1 MATPR
6 AGGSMS
12 KALKIPVHVAIIM
25 DGNGRWAKKR
35 NLPRIFGH
43 REGAKSVRAITE
55 AAAEAG
61 IKYLTLYAFSTENW
75 SRPKK
80 EVGFLMG
87 LLKEHLKTELPTMM
101 KNNIRLLTIGDVSGL
116 PGPVRLMIDNAK
128 KKTLKNTG
136 LKLVLALNYGSKAE
150 ITAAVK
156 KIAALVKSGK
166 ITAGSITDRTVSAE
180 MHTKGMPD
188 PDLLIR
194 TSGEMRVSNF
204 LLWQIAYA
212 EIYVTKVLWPD
223 FRKKEFIAALR
234 EYSRRERRFGGV

>member
-1 MATPR
+1 MT
-6 AGGSMS
+6 
-12 KALKIPVHVAIIM
+12 KTLKLPVHVAIIM

-43 REGAKSVRAITE
+43 KEGAKSVRAVTE
-55 AAAEAG
+55 AAAEIG

-75 SRPKK
+75 KRPEK

-87 LLKEHLKTELPTMM
+87 LLQDHLEKELPTMM
-101 KNNIRLLTIGDVSGL
+101 KNNVKLLTIGDISRL
-116 PGPVRLMIDNAK
+116 PLGARKRLEDVK

-150 ITAAVK
+150 IISAVRKIASQVK
-156 KIAALVKSGK
+156 KGGISIK
-166 ITAGSITDRTVSAE
+166 SITDRTVSRNLY
-180 MHTKGMPD
+180 TKDMPD

-194 TSGEMRVSNF
+194 TSGEMRISNF

-212 EIYVTKVLWPD
+212 EIYITDVLWPD
-223 FRKKEFIAALR
+223 FRKKELLAALR

>member
-1 MATPR
+1 MRKDIKLPD
-6 AGGSMS
+6 
-12 KALKIPVHVAIIM
+12 HVAIIM

-43 REGAKSVRAITE
+43 KEGAKSVRAVTE
-55 AAAEAG
+55 AAAELG

-75 SRPKK
+75 KRPEK

-87 LLKEHLKTELPTMM
+87 LLKDHLRSELPVMM
-101 KNNIRLLTIGDVSGL
+101 KNNVRLETIGDISRL
-116 PGPVRLMIDNAK
+116 PKPVVKMLKDVKI
-128 KKTLKNTG
+128 KTSKNTG

-156 KIAALVKSGK
+156 KIAAQVKKGGISVNS
-166 ITAGSITDRTVSAE
+166 IDDRVIAGNLY
-180 MHTKGMPD
+180 TKDMPD

-194 TSGEMRVSNF
+194 TSGEMRISNF

-212 EIYVTKVLWPD
+212 EIYVTKALWPD
-223 FRKKEFIAALR
+223 FRKKELIAALR
-234 EYSRRERRFGGV
+234 EYSRRERRFGGI